1 MEKAINRLKDNPLV
15 FLLLNTL
22 LYLFL
27 GLLIGLAIVPSAA
40 LLLGLYRWGV
50 LAPALPGLV
59 PGCLGIGVAVYLFF
73 VSGLLVIAV
82 AERLLTLGI
91 KPGKYKTGSPTF
103 LRWLVYAGVHTLG
116 LYMIFPYVAGSG
128 FMGFYYKI
136 VGCKM
141 GKNCF
146 INTAGLHDLY
156 LLEMGDNV
164 FVGGKSDITC
174 HLFEG
179 DHLLLAPIKIGSD
192 VMIGSNCYIM
202 PGVVI
207 EDRCD
212 IGAGSLIRKNETVK
226 SGSLLAMLPA
236 LPARQMLTLVR
247 ASRAGRR
254 SESKDE

>member
-1 MEKAINRLKDNPLV
+1 MEKVVNRLKDNPVV
-15 FLLLNTL
+15 FFILNGL
-22 LYLFL
+22 LYIFY
-27 GLLIGLAIVPSAA
+27 GLLIGLAVLPSAA
-40 LLLGLYRWGV
+40 LLLGLYRWGIITLTGGGV
-50 LAPALPGLV
+50 IL
-59 PGCLGIGVAVYLFF
+59 GCLGVGLSVYLFF
-73 VSGLLVIAV
+73 VSGLLVIAL

-91 KPGKYKTGSPTF
+91 RPGKYSIGSPTF
-103 LRWLVYAGVHTLG
+103 LRWLIYAGVHTLG
-116 LYMIFPYVAGSG
+116 LYMIFPYVVGSG
-128 FMGFYYKI
+128 FMGLYYNI

-141 GKNCF
+141 GRDCF

-192 VMIGSNCYIM
+192 VMIGSNCYVM
-202 PGVVI
+202 PGVTI

-226 SGSLLAMLPA
+226 SGTLLAPLPA
-236 LPARQMLTLVR
+236 MPARQMLTLMR
-247 ASRAGRR
+247 TARGGRR
-254 SESKDE
+254 LGQK